1 MCTLEFFLCRQMPSV
16 CITWQETNCA
26 ARSQVTP
33 CAVLFSSPF
42 FSFFHSGPYF
52 IAPFGEE
59 GRVFICQVPYCL
71 SLGRGEAKIR
81 YIRFWMGKLWFL
93 EYIQSP
99 WKLLGEKAEAS
110 VPCIILHLISNRL
123 VSWKCIWIILNA
135 PLIIRKEA
143 RSNKLE
149 KCFPPF
155 GSSPTQLST
164 TPL

>member
-1 MCTLEFFLCRQMPSV
+1 MCALELFLCRQMPSV

-59 GRVFICQVPYCL
+59 RQVFICQVPYCL

-99 WKLLGEKAEAS
+99 WKLLGKKSRGVSSMHYFAS
-110 VPCIILHLISNRL
+110 DFKSIS
-123 VSWKCIWIILNA
+123 
-135 PLIIRKEA
+135 
-143 RSNKLE
+143 KLE
-149 KCFPPF
+149 VHLNYFKCP
-155 GSSPTQLST
+155 SNYTQRGEVK
-164 TPL
+164 